1 MMRDR
6 GHYRVRSVSG
16 YLDRQTADYRLRIA
30 GAAKEFPELAEVK
43 RIFLG
48 VPVALPPADLVSAY
62 VVLIGAPF
70 TAGWGTNYS
79 GVDNAEWLVGPKRAR
94 QQSECYGC
102 CIQDF
107 DLDIFETLEVLDYGD
122 ADIAPEASYVATV
135 GIILAAVRTR

>member
-1 MMRDR
+1 M
-6 GHYRVRSVSG
+6 
-16 YLDRQTADYRLRIA
+16 
-30 GAAKEFPELAEVK
+30 
-43 RIFLG
+43 
-48 VPVALPPADLVSAY
+48 PVALPPADLVSAY

-107 DLDIFETLEVLDYGD
+107 DLDIFETLEGGAGLRRCRHRAGSFVCRDRRHYPCRRKNAMNDVVPMLQPIVFDVCVGG
-122 ADIAPEASYVATV
+122 EAAH
-135 GIILAAVRTR
+135 GWVRRNDMPTHRFPRR

>member
-1 MMRDR
+1 M
-6 GHYRVRSVSG
+6 
-16 YLDRQTADYRLRIA
+16 
-30 GAAKEFPELAEVK
+30 
-43 RIFLG
+43 
-48 VPVALPPADLVSAY
+48 PVALPPADLVSAY

-70 TAGWGTNYS
+70 TAGWDTNYS
-79 GVDNAEWLVGPKRAR
+79 DLDNAEWLVGPKRAR

-122 ADIAPEASYVATV
+122 ADIVPEASYVATV